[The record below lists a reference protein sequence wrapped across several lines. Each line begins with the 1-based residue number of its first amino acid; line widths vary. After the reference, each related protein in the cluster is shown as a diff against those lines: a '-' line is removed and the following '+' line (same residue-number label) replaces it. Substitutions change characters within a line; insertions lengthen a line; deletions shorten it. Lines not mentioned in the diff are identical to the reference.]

1 MSMIGRGIFVFILS
15 GLLSSVYASDIA
27 RYSPS
32 LNGATGLV
40 KTPTAFSLKQN
51 EGTAGIWGE
60 LASNPEHNFYFV
72 YGVRNWLEVG
82 VISDLPQHTTPNFL
96 FKINSQAQD
105 RLFKGFPILA
115 FGLYRSTSY
124 LTASYKI
131 MPLTLNLGST
141 LSRDRR
147 PLFFGASLQ
156 ITNRMLVQLDS
167 DGTDFGI
174 GLRGQMRPFQFSL
187 TLDGKAG
194 DALTDVTLNWGAGFH
209 F

>member
-1 MSMIGRGIFVFILS
+1 MGVVGQGIFVFILS
-15 GLLSSVYASDIA
+15 GLLSSVIASDIA

-40 KTPTAFSLKQN
+40 NTPTAFSLRKN
-51 EGTAGIWGE
+51 EGSVGIWGE
-60 LASNPEHNFYFV
+60 ASKYPDHDFYFV

-131 MPLTLNLGST
+131 MPLTLNLGTT
-141 LSRDRR
+141 LSPDRS

-156 ITNRMLVQLDS
+156 IANRMLIQLDS
-167 DGTDFGI
+167 DGSDFGI
-174 GLRGQMRPFQFSL
+174 GLRGQVQPFQFSL
-187 TLDGKAG
+187 TLDGQTG
-194 DALTDVTLNWGAGFH
+194 ETLSDLKLHWGAGFH